1 MTMVYLQE
9 LLNSII
15 QSTYSDLVYK
25 SEEKN
30 SHMAYSLSLK
40 ESRGGSRISKGGV
53 PIPFIST
60 YWILA
65 IAGLG

>member
-25 SEEKN
+25 SEEEN
-30 SHMAYSLSLK
+30 SHMAYSLSK
-40 ESRGGSRISKGGV
+40 KAGVDPGFQKGEFLFPLYPLIG
-53 PIPFIST
+53 
-60 YWILA
+60 Y
-65 IAGLG
+65 